1 MKNSEIRKCE
11 EEIVNVLNAY
21 DFPFEVK
28 RIMLSNLAR
37 YCENEANKAIIEE
50 SKPIEEKGEL

>member
-11 EEIVNVLNAY
+11 EEVVAVLNRY

-37 YCENEANKAIIEE
+37 YCENEANKAIIDE